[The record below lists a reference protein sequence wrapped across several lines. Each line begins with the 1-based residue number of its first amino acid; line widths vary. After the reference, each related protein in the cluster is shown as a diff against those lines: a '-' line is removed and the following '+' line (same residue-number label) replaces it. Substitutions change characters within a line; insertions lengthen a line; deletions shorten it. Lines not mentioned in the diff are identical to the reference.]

1 MKHKLINIETKEIHL
16 CEKIKINGFDY
27 YCIKNPLQ
35 YLQTNDKIICDD
47 RIHMSENPKYAIR
60 TCKSIKNG
68 SWIMTY
74 EKDGQG
80 ENPSYTKKVIA
91 TTNPNIDC
99 PKVVDEAE
107 YLALSYEMSFIDDD
121 GTTIV
126 DFKEGYNKAKETYSN
141 SDEDMIEFAEWKDK
155 NIQELNYSMLHN
167 TKELLQL
174 WKEQKPKTIY
184 FN

>member
-1 MKHKLINIETKEIHL
+1 MKHKLINIETKETHL
-16 CEKIKINGFDY
+16 CEKIEIDGFDY

-35 YLQTNDKIICDD
+35 YLQI
-47 RIHMSENPKYAIR
+47 E
-60 TCKSIKNG
+60 NG
-68 SWIMTY
+68 SWIMTF

-99 PKVVDEAE
+99 AKVVDEVE

-141 SDEDMIEFAEWKDK
+141 SDEDMIEFAEWLDNNK
-155 NIQELNYSMLHN
+155 QQREYHPMSCMSH
-167 TKELLQL
+167 KELLQL
-174 WKEQKPKTIY
+174 FKQQQPKTIY